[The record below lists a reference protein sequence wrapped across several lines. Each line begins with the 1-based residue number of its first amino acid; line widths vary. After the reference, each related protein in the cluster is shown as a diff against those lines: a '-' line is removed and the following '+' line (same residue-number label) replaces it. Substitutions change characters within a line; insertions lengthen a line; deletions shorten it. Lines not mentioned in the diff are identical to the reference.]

1 MPPTLSPPS
10 KVTVAVTQA
19 EPVWLNL
26 EATVDKTCKII
37 SEAAKNGAQL
47 VAFPEV
53 WIPGYPAWIWNRPVD
68 TDLMTRYIQN
78 SMRLNSDQMGRIRD
92 CAAEHNIVVVLG
104 FSQNDHDSLYI
115 AQAIIDAT
123 GEIKVLRKK
132 MKPTHMERTV
142 FGDSFGDC
150 LDSVADTAVGRVGA
164 LNCWEHL
171 QPLLKY
177 HTYSQREQIHVAAWP
192 PLNTEAPEGGLESM
206 TGKGLAA
213 TSQVY
218 AMESASFVLHS
229 TSVISQAGVDL
240 MKTGDGD
247 WMNAP
252 GGGSSA
258 IFGPDGKK
266 LTADLPDTEE
276 GILYATIDLD
286 DILQSKAFIDVCG
299 HYSRPDLLWL
309 GVDKQIKRHVRF
321 PRPENHDSDAC

>member
-1 MPPTLSPPS
+1 MTPTSSSPS
-10 KVTVAVTQA
+10 KVTVAATQV

-53 WIPGYPAWIWNRPVD
+53 WIPGYPAWIWTRPVD
-68 TDLMTRYIQN
+68 TELVTRYIQN
-78 SMRLNSDQMGRIRD
+78 SLKLGSPQMAKITQ
-92 CAAEHNIVVVLG
+92 CAAEHDIVVVLG
-104 FSQNDHDSLYI
+104 FSENVNDSLYI
-115 AQAIIDAT
+115 SQAIIDAT
-123 GEIKVLRKK
+123 GEIKVVRNK
-132 MKPTHMERTV
+132 MKATHMERTI

-177 HTYSQREQIHVAAWP
+177 HTYSQREQMHVAAWP

-206 TGKGLAA
+206 SGKSLAV

-218 AMESASFVLHS
+218 AMESASFVLH
-229 TSVISQAGVDL
+229 TTAVISQAGVDL
-240 MKTGDGD
+240 MRTGDGD

-266 LTADLPDTEE
+266 LTADLPDTKE

-286 DILQSKAFIDVCG
+286 DALQSRAFIDVCG

-309 GVDKQIKRHVRF
+309 GVDKQIKRHVR
-321 PRPENHDSDAC
+321 EL